1 MASQTPDPTVVFL
14 LRRAWDFRAKV
25 DVLQIEAQLQ
35 STSPRDRC
43 DSVLFSV
50 YHLLYS
56 GAVAEANITE
66 YLRGGVVPGAV
77 SAEIDD
83 WDHSINIEAWRGKS
97 FNNTRNIIGGL
108 AFIVVLLFF
117 FEGFCKLVAGGGKT
131 INSELRQRGMVGLAK
146 VIDWLRGEIPAA
158 SQGKLATVDFLKKYR
173 NAWHS
178 FGYYGGSN
186 PVTCHGVTIQPAAA
200 LPPIAPPE
208 SLLMLGDLLD
218 MFFVVNDLRG
228 SKPKRALKGLKP

>member
-1 MASQTPDPTVVFL
+1 MTPKAPDPTVVFL

-35 STSPRDRC
+35 SINPRDRC
-43 DSVLFSV
+43 DSALFSV

-56 GAVAEANITE
+56 GAVAEANIAE
-66 YLRGGVVPGAV
+66 YLRGGSLPAAV
-77 SAEIDD
+77 SAQIDA
-83 WDHSINIEAWRGKS
+83 WDHPINIEAWLGKS
-97 FNNTRNIIGGL
+97 FNNTRNIMGSL

-117 FEGFCKLVAGGGKT
+117 LEGFCKLVAGGET
-131 INSELRQRGMVGLAK
+131 AINSELGKKGMVGLSK
-146 VIDWLRGEIPAA
+146 VIDWLRGEVPAV
-158 SQGKLATVDFLKKYR
+158 SQSKLDTVDFLNKYR

-178 FGYYGGSN
+178 FGYYGGAN
-186 PVTCHGVTIQPAAA
+186 PATCYGVTVQPAAA
-200 LPPIAPPE
+200 LPPIAPPA

-228 SKPKRALKGLKP
+228 SKPQRAPKGLRP